1 MDSNQEIKG
10 LRNQYLAALASSDSS
25 LARYT
30 VEQAQVQGI
39 GILRIYLDILV
50 SSQIDIGEMWHE
62 GKINIAQEH
71 LATTITLDIMNKLS
85 IESTPRK
92 PHGYRAIVTP
102 VEGDN
107 HIIGAR
113 MMGDF
118 LKMDGWDVDFMGQP
132 TPPQDL
138 VAYFKNRPSDI
149 VALSVT
155 LTKFLPN
162 VRETIDAL
170 RQIQPAPKIL
180 IGGLAVSNPN
190 PSNGALG
197 ADSVSLD
204 AIEGLSEA
212 RRLVGLSEEKLTL
225 DDHLVSIGQ
234 KIRSFRTNSRTT
246 QQQLANASGLDRT
259 YISTV
264 EQGKQNLTI
273 GVLVKIADALDIQ
286 VSDLTS
292 SQSDK

>member
-1 MDSNQEIKG
+1 M
-10 LRNQYLAALASSDSS
+10 AALASSDSS

-30 VEQAQVQGI
+30 VEQAQVQGL

-50 SSQIDIGEMWHE
+50 SSQIDLGEMWHE

-138 VAYFKNRPSDI
+138 VAYFKNRP
-149 VALSVT
+149 VVYCPLSNV
-155 LTKFLPN
+155 LLPLGERYFN
-162 VRETIDAL
+162 HETFDVGNFQRHGYPPKMVSVR
-170 RQIQPAPKIL
+170 
-180 IGGLAVSNPN
+180 V
-190 PSNGALG
+190 
-197 ADSVSLD
+197 
-204 AIEGLSEA
+204 
-212 RRLVGLSEEKLTL
+212 
-225 DDHLVSIGQ
+225 
-234 KIRSFRTNSRTT
+234 F
-246 QQQLANASGLDRT
+246 
-259 YISTV
+259 
-264 EQGKQNLTI
+264 
-273 GVLVKIADALDIQ
+273 
-286 VSDLTS
+286 
-292 SQSDK
+292 